1 MKKIKL
7 ANILNLITSLFGLV
21 LFSIHSSAISIA
33 TVLTKYNNDLSL
45 SNKYIIDINSKLNK
59 YLLLLGIAYIVF
71 ELIIYL
77 LYKFNKNIV
86 LLVTSLILLIAS
98 IIVIFNPIEK
108 LIFDIFGILFF
119 PSLNGFICYFDNK
132 KNKRS

>member
-7 ANILNLITSLFGLV
+7 AGILNLVTSLFGLV
-21 LFSIHSSAISIA
+21 LFSIHSSAVSIA
-33 TVLTKYNNDLSL
+33 TVLNKYNDDLSL

-59 YLLLLGIAYIVF
+59 YLLILGIMYIIF

-77 LYKFNKNIV
+77 LYKFNKKII
-86 LLVTSLILLIAS
+86 LLVLSIILLIMS
-98 IIVIFNPIEK
+98 LFVIFNPIEK
-108 LIFDIFGILFF
+108 LLFDLFGILFF
-119 PSLNGFICYFDNK
+119 PALNGFICYFDNI